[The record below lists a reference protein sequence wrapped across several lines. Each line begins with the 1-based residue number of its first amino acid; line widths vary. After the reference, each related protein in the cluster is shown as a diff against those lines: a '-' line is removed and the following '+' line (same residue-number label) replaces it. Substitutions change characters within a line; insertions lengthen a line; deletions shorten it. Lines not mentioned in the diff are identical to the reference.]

1 MAVKHGENSKGKQQY
16 LFLLLTLVILTTFC
30 SVVVE
35 TLFSLGRLLYCFNVS
50 INCAREMLKVNGCF
64 LGNLCM
70 YEMSHI

>member
-16 LFLLLTLVILTTFC
+16 LFLTTFC
-30 SVVVE
+30 FVVVE